1 MDLKIGLVGLPN
13 VGKSTIFNA
22 LLQKAKAEVAN
33 YPFCTI
39 EPNVG
44 LVSIPD
50 ERLEI
55 IAQKEKSAKIT
66 PALIEFVDI
75 AGLVRGA
82 SKGAGLGNQFLSHI
96 RTVSA
101 IAYVLRCFEDE
112 NIVHVEGTV
121 NPVRDLEILEIEL
134 ILADLQSIER
144 REEKVSKH
152 AKADRDAKR
161 ELDILNKAKSILE
174 DLRPLRAK
182 RNDFTPEEW
191 FYLERTLFLLT
202 IKPVMFVANIDE
214 KYLRNPLDSPHY
226 RALLERADLE
236 GSPVVHICGKI
247 EAELAGI
254 PEEEKRAF
262 MDLYGLKEPGLH
274 NMIREGFKLLDL
286 ITFFTAGPK
295 EAKAWPIKRGT
306 TAKRAA
312 GEIHSDMEKGF
323 ICAEVLSFDDYLRAE
338 TWQKAKEMGLVRLE
352 GRDYI
357 IQDGDILYIRFNV

>member
-1 MDLKIGLVGLPN
+1 MELKIGLVGLPN

-39 EPNVG
+39 EPNIG
-44 LVSIPD
+44 LVAIPD

-55 IAQKEKSAKIT
+55 LAKMEGSAKIT

-112 NIVHVEGTV
+112 NIVHVEGSV
-121 NPVRDLEILEIEL
+121 NPVRDLEILELEL
-134 ILADLQSIER
+134 IFADLQSLER
-144 REEKVSKH
+144 REEKVRKQ
-152 AKADRDAKR
+152 AKSDKEARK
-161 ELDILNKAKSILE
+161 ELEILEKAKKILE
-174 DLRPLRAK
+174 NLRPLRAERK
-182 RNDFTPEEW
+182 EFGPDEW
-191 FYLERTLFLLT
+191 AYLEKTLFLLT

-214 KYLRNPLDSPHY
+214 QYLQNPHGSPHY
-226 RALLERADLE
+226 RALSERALAE
-236 GSPVVHICGKI
+236 GVPVVPLCGKI
-247 EAELAGI
+247 EADIANL

-262 MDLYGLKEPGLH
+262 MEIYGLREPGLH
-274 NMIREGFKLLDL
+274 SMIREGFKLLDL

-295 EAKAWPIKRGT
+295 EARAWPIRRGT
-306 TAKRAA
+306 SAKTAA
-312 GEIHSDMEKGF
+312 GEIHSDMERGF
-323 ICAEVLSFDDYLRAE
+323 ICAEVLSFEDYLRAG
-338 TWQKAKEMGLVRLE
+338 TWQKARELGLIRLE
-352 GRDYI
+352 GKDYI
-357 IQDGDILYIRFNV
+357 VQDGDILYIRFNV